1 MVESNKAFIQ
11 HGRETAATVYQKLLS
26 IESDPDKA
34 IYIDNITIEFS
45 SVAGAP
51 YIKVII
57 NGEAQLRDFRPVVA
71 QTKLSFGRD
80 LVFKGK
86 TQKPPILV
94 EIKDASATPNVTCVV
109 TGIQLPYRR
118 PVSHEKAEI

>member
-1 MVESNKAFIQ
+1 MLESNKAFIQ
-11 HGRETAATVYQKLLS
+11 HGRKTATTSYKTLLS
-26 IESDPDKA
+26 IESDPDKE

-45 SVAGAP
+45 SIAGAP
-51 YIKVII
+51 YIKVTI
-57 NGEAQLRDFRPVVA
+57 NGEPALRDFRPVVA

-94 EIKDASATPNVTCVV
+94 EIKDTTATPNVTCVV
-109 TGIQLPYRR
+109 TGVQIPYACKR
-118 PVSHEKAEI
+118 

>member
-11 HGRETAATVYQKLLS
+11 HGRETATTTYQTLLQ
-26 IESDPDKA
+26 IESDPNKE

-51 YIKVII
+51 YIKVTI
-57 NGEAQLRDFRPVVA
+57 NGEAKLRDFRPVVA

-94 EIKDASATPNVTCVV
+94 EIKDTAATPNVTCIV
-109 TGIQLPYRR
+109 TGVQLPYRR
-118 PVSHEKAEI
+118 PVSGEKAEI